1 MAFFGNKSLM
11 QEKDEFIDQ
20 LQREKGRLNDEK
32 AKQEDLI
39 AKLYAEIAKLKNDSA
54 EKELTI
60 ERLQESLQQTE
71 QNLIYSRNRND
82 SLTSTIRLQEE
93 EIAKLKDYI
102 NELDQR
108 YYTISISDYLD
119 LGLRRFS
126 LDDIE
131 ASLEKVRR
139 KIQIRNQEEIERKEA
154 ITALVKLLASYNNQ
168 RYSYI
173 VQLIDLL
180 EKLVE
185 GSTRK
190 TNAIFSLMY
199 AGDHHQLEM
208 MKRKML
214 ESIRVKDIC
223 RGKLGQE

>member
-1 MAFFGNKSLM
+1 MAFFGNKSLL

-32 AKQEDLI
+32 AKINAD
-39 AKLYAEIAKLKNDSA
+39 IAKLKNDSS
-54 EKELTI
+54 EKDRTI

-71 QNLIYSRNRND
+71 QNLIYSRNRCD

-93 EIAKLKDYI
+93 EITKLKDYI

-108 YYTISISDYLD
+108 YYTISISDYMD

-126 LDDIE
+126 LDEIE
-131 ASLEKVRR
+131 ASLGKIRR
-139 KIQIRNQEEIERKEA
+139 KIQLRNQEEIDRKEA
-154 ITALVKLLASYNNQ
+154 ITTLAKLLASYNNQ
-168 RYSYI
+168 RYSFI
-173 VQLIDLL
+173 VQLIGLL
-180 EKLVE
+180 EKLVD

-199 AGDHHQLEM
+199 SEDHHQLEM

-223 RGKLGQE
+223 QGKLYQE